1 MGLWSKPT
9 RGDLDRLQDAMET
22 LDDRV
27 SAVKGRQRTVDA
39 KLGSLTQ
46 RCTRS
51 ENKIAE
57 ILHYLATLGGR
68 SSAPVDPDD
77 PELDDGT
84 DDTPEVLDINDRRRM
99 VGTNGQ

>member
-27 SAVKGRQRTVDA
+27 SAIKGRQRTVDA

-57 ILHYLATLGGR
+57 ILSYLATMAGR
-68 SSAPVDPDD
+68 SSAPVDPDEPD
-77 PELDDGT
+77 PD
-84 DDTPEVLDINDRRRM
+84 DDTPEVLDIDERRLR